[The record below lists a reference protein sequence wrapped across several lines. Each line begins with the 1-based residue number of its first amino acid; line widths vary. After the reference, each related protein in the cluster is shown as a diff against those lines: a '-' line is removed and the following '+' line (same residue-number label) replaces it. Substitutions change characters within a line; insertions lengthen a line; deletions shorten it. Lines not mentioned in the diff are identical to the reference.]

1 MNFNV
6 TKSMANARKVMEEG
20 AFQKTGT
27 LINDT
32 KNMVREDAQ
41 SKTAKEIRNIID
53 KLKSSKPIAD
63 YEVSLIKAWII
74 GDAIAYTKMEN
85 NFQDWVDEYERL
97 EHSLIEYENKDCS
110 PEELF
115 KLHGI
120 LEDASR
126 VSYDIAY
133 FLENQD
139 RIKKFEKAVTGNL
152 NEKGKEFLARTLL
165 RKLESPEY

>member
-6 TKSMANARKVMEEG
+6 TKSMANARNVMLEG
-20 AFQKTGT
+20 AFQQAGSS
-27 LINDT
+27 INDT
-32 KNMVREDAQ
+32 KNMVREVAQ
-41 SKTAKEIRNIID
+41 KKTAVEIKNIID
-53 KLKSSKPIAD
+53 KLKSKKSMAD
-63 YEVSLIKAWII
+63 YEVSLIKAWMI

-85 NFQDWVDEYERL
+85 NFQDWLDEYERL
-97 EHSLIEYENKDCS
+97 ENSLAEYENKDCT

-115 KLHGI
+115 MLHGI

-139 RIKKFEKAVTGNL
+139 RIKRFEEAVAGDL
-152 NEKGKEFLARTLL
+152 NENGREILAKILL